1 MSTANSSI
9 RDVLYEPPGPR
20 THRRIRIATAVSI
33 VVIAVLAAKVVR
45 RFYIAGQL
53 GPKYWSLFARYTT
66 WRFLGRGLARLIRVE
81 MLASCCSGFKSN
93 TLKPHLKHAKMNCN
107 FAFEL
112 NSFS

>member
-20 THRRIRIATAVSI
+20 TRRRIRIATAVSI

-53 GPKYWSLFARYTT
+53 GPKYWSLLPDIPHGGFWDAV
-66 WRFLGRGLARLIRVE
+66 WRGRWR
-81 MLASCCSGFKSN
+81 
-93 TLKPHLKHAKMNCN
+93 
-107 FAFEL
+107 
-112 NSFS
+112 